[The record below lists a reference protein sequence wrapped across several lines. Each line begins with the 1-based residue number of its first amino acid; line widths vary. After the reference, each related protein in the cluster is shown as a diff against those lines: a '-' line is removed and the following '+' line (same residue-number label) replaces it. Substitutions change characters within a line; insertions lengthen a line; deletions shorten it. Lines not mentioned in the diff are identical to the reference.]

1 MHVLRRLGERFVAL
15 HQRHRQLE
23 AEQRLRT
30 GQHHPRLGEHLDDL
44 VLELHLA
51 SFLLGRRAVPEH
63 QRDAVPEARRHGEG
77 GDAERDGHGRPSR
90 PSEVVE
96 VEPQRHGEREER
108 QPHYVQGEPKQR
120 EGVLASLHQTVSR
133 GGKQGQPHHSEKE
146 REAGEL
152 QVLVQAR
159 QPVEGRLEERAVL
172 ESEQH
177 LDAEHQDARLVERVL
192 HLRAHG
198 HRNTLPESLAQVNLH
213 PSRRSRPPD
222 ALSRA
227 RNARACARW
236 VRSARPC
243 GVLPTFTT

>member
-1 MHVLRRLGERFVAL
+1 MGGRHRAEVLADHDPQIAGEAEGEGDHGAEHHPTRKTMEPLRVLASLDDAVVRGGGHQEDHGERDGARRGEMHVLRRLGERFVAL
-15 HQRHRQLE
+15 HQRHGELE

-96 VEPQRHGEREER
+96 VEPQRHGEREQR

-159 QPVEGRLEERAVL
+159 QPIEGRLEERAVL
-172 ESEQH
+172 ESE
-177 LDAEHQDARLVERVL
+177 
-192 HLRAHG
+192 
-198 HRNTLPESLAQVNLH
+198 
-213 PSRRSRPPD
+213 
-222 ALSRA
+222 
-227 RNARACARW
+227 
-236 VRSARPC
+236 
-243 GVLPTFTT
+243 